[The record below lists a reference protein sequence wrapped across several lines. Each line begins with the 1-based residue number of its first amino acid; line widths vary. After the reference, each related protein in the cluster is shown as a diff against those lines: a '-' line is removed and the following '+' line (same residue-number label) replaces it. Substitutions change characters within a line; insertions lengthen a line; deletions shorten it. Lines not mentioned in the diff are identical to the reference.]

1 MRVRA
6 LLLGSIVLSL
16 ATSSACGD
24 AAPEGGPPGG
34 MQEMP
39 PPEVSV
45 VTIGAHRVAL
55 MTELPGRTAPFLV
68 AEVRPQVGGLILK
81 RLFTEGADVK
91 AGDPLYE
98 IDPASYE
105 VALSMA
111 RANLQRAEAGLT
123 TSSSR
128 SRRYE
133 ALADGDAVSKQERD
147 EASGGV
153 RTSKA
158 DVAAMRAAVEA
169 AKLDLERTKV
179 PSPIAGRVGR
189 SSAMPGTL
197 VSPYQTSLV
206 TVQQLDPIY
215 VDITRSSVEVLRL
228 KRALASG
235 QVAKPGDGSEA
246 AKVTLMLEDGTPYP
260 HEGKLEFADVSVDPG
275 TGAITLRAVFP
286 NPDNDLLPGMYVRA
300 MLEEGFKDNALL
312 VPQQGVT
319 RDPKGNAVAL
329 VVTKEGMVEPRILT
343 VDRTIG
349 DQWLV
354 TAGIAAGDQVIV
366 EGLQKVRPGAPAKP
380 VPYDPNAKPGGAPP
394 GAPGGAPP
402 GEPKPDEKP
411 GDKKPEDAKPPEGKP
426 PEGKPEDGKPDPKA
440 P

>member
-1 MRVRA
+1 MRLQA
-6 LLLGSIVLSL
+6 LSLAPFVLSL
-16 ATSSACGD
+16 SLLIACGE
-24 AAPEGGPPGG
+24 AAPTEGGPPGG
-34 MQEMP
+34 MQQMP

-111 RANLQRAEAGLT
+111 RANLQRAEAGLS
-123 TSSSR
+123 TSASR
-128 SRRYE
+128 SRRYD
-133 ALADGDAVSKQERD
+133 ALADTDAVSKQERD
-147 EASGGV
+147 DASGGV
-153 RTSKA
+153 RSSKA
-158 DVAAMRAAVEA
+158 EVAAARAAIEA

-179 PSPIAGRVGR
+179 PAPIAGRVGR

-197 VSPYQTSLV
+197 VAAYQTSLV

-215 VDITRSSVEVLRL
+215 VDITRSSIEVLRL

-235 QVAKPGDGSEA
+235 QIAKPGDGSAA
-246 AKVTLMLEDGTPYP
+246 AKVTLMLEDGTPYA
-260 HEGKLEFADVSVDPG
+260 HEGKLEFADVSVDPS

-300 MLEEGFKDNALL
+300 MLEEGFKENALL

-319 RDPKGNAVAL
+319 RDAKGNATAL

-343 VDRTIG
+343 VDRTVG

-354 TAGIAAGDQVIV
+354 TDGIAAGDQVIV

-394 GAPGGAPP
+394 GAPGAPP
-402 GEPKPDEKP
+402 GEPKPEEEKP
-411 GDKKPEDAKPPEGKP
+411 PEAKPDAKPPEGK
-426 PEGKPEDGKPDPKA
+426 DDAKPDPKA